1 MFTYDETNVIF
12 SRIELL
18 KVTQWTC
25 KEVIKIRTSYSSKD
39 PRAEQMI
46 KRNAIVAVAM
56 IAGGRFRD
64 GFDNL
69 ARSGDTSVF
78 IRSF

>member
-1 MFTYDETNVIF
+1 MFTNDETSVIS

-25 KEVIKIRTSYSSKD
+25 KEVIKIRTSYNSQD

-46 KRNAIVAVAM
+46 KQNAIVAVAM

-64 GFDNL
+64 G
-69 ARSGDTSVF
+69 RQSGKLWCY
-78 IRSF
+78 